1 MPTPS
6 ARSPTVSPS
15 TMLTP
20 PATPTTL
27 GSSLEWTT
35 DMDVCLATALSATVD
50 TTVDMDTLA
59 TLATEATTTA
69 SVRPRLTLRPSP
81 RLMLMLTPSAR
92 SPTVFPN
99 TTPTPLDT
107 PTTWE

>member
-6 ARSPTVSPS
+6 ARSPTVFPS

-27 GSSLEWTT
+27 GSSPVLTM

-50 TTVDMDTLA
+50 TTVDTDT
-59 TLATEATTTA
+59 
-69 SVRPRLTLRPSP
+69 S
-81 RLMLMLTPSAR
+81 
-92 SPTVFPN
+92 
-99 TTPTPLDT
+99 
-107 PTTWE
+107 